1 MEKASDIINELLSRK
16 EFRRKRD
23 VADFFGV
30 SPQALSIW
38 IAKGVIPPKHLLKL
52 SKENLVNEKSENS
65 QFQSEYM
72 SSESESKTVIDYLMR
87 ENVKLKQEI
96 ESLKNSQSYTYC
108 DSTLKV
114 SLPVISNWNKETY
127 SFAYTGQLPSEF
139 TLDEMNAVLKYV
151 RSQIQDMTGNTHI
164 IIKDDRQ
171 KF

>member
-1 MEKASDIINELLSRK
+1 MGLIVNRKTGTPRVQWEKNGLVKRNPTINPDDIFDKCSTDKFPEGASVRMTSQKNGHATVYFKSPLK
-16 EFRRKRD
+16 E
-23 VADFFGV
+23 
-30 SPQALSIW
+30 
-38 IAKGVIPPKHLLKL
+38 
-52 SKENLVNEKSENS
+52 
-65 QFQSEYM
+65 
-72 SSESESKTVIDYLMR
+72 KTWGNNQKYW
-87 ENVKLKQEI
+87 
-96 ESLKNSQSYTYC
+96 YC

-171 KF
+171 KL

>member
-1 MEKASDIINELLSRK
+1 MGLIVNRKTGTPRVQWEKNGLVKRNPAINPDDIFDKCSTDQFPQGASVRMTSQKNGHATVYFK
-16 EFRRKRD
+16 
-23 VADFFGV
+23 
-30 SPQALSIW
+30 SP
-38 IAKGVIPPKHLLKL
+38 LK
-52 SKENLVNEKSENS
+52 EKSWGNN
-65 QFQSEYM
+65 QKYW
-72 SSESESKTVIDYLMR
+72 
-87 ENVKLKQEI
+87 
-96 ESLKNSQSYTYC
+96 YC

-171 KF
+171 KL